1 MALPTFE
8 YDRRIDIVDA
18 LNELSTAAD
27 AAIEAGGGS
36 SSYVLPVAAD
46 AVLGGVKGQRVEEKD
61 GNGRIVQVTPD
72 GTAFIDA
79 ADALNPGVVRS
90 KEGNSFADTDA
101 NIAVNAHGYMK
112 CDAPKAYVDAQVAGV
127 EAHLEAF
134 EAEAVT
140 QAEGAN
146 AIQATIAPTESAGS
160 KLTVSL
166 KYGTGLAVQ
175 NGTLVATGGGEV
187 TQKVVSLAANE
198 TLPLGNL
205 TMQVERNGIYF
216 VTVSQQ
222 QRFDALLINA
232 VFAVSSE
239 LAGPGFNFTCPNSNK
254 ATKWVV
260 NSIEAPDLIRTQ
272 FKVPVL
278 GGYVQRDVES
288 YTNTYAVCNASE
300 TSLFIS
306 SFSSSK
312 KSFYMYPLTVVRYH

>member
-46 AVLGGVKGQRVEEKD
+46 SVLGGVKGQRVED
-61 GNGRIVQVTPD
+61 NGGNGRIVQVTPD

-90 KEGNSFADTDA
+90 KEGNSFGDAD
-101 NIAVNAHGYMK
+101 GYMK
-112 CDAPKAYVDAQVAGV
+112 CDAPKSYVDAQVAGV
-127 EAHLEAF
+127 EAHLEAL

-166 KYGTGLAVQ
+166 KYGAGLAVQ
-175 NGTLVATGGGEV
+175 NGTLVATGGGTGGGV
-187 TQKVVSLAANE
+187 ARADVIDIVKQALQSAVLTDSGTLQF
-198 TLPLGNL
+198 TLP
-205 TMQVERNGIYF
+205 
-216 VTVSQQ
+216 
-222 QRFDALLINA
+222 D
-232 VFAVSSE
+232 
-239 LAGPGFNFTCPNSNK
+239 
-254 ATKWVV
+254 
-260 NSIEAPDLIRTQ
+260 
-272 FKVPVL
+272 
-278 GGYVQRDVES
+278 
-288 YTNTYAVCNASE
+288 
-300 TSLFIS
+300 
-306 SFSSSK
+306 
-312 KSFYMYPLTVVRYH
+312 

>member
-46 AVLGGVKGQRVEEKD
+46 AVLGGVKGQRVEEND

-101 NIAVNAHGYMK
+101 NISVNAHGYMK
-112 CDAPKAYVDAQVAGV
+112 CDASKAYVDAQVAGV

-146 AIQATIAPTESAGS
+146 AIQATITPTESAGS

-166 KYGTGLAVQ
+166 KYGSGLAVQ
-175 NGTLVATGGGEV
+175 NGTLVATGGGTAGGV
-187 TQKVVSLAANE
+187 ARADVIDIVKQALQSAVLADNGTLQF
-198 TLPLGNL
+198 TLP
-205 TMQVERNGIYF
+205 
-216 VTVSQQ
+216 
-222 QRFDALLINA
+222 D
-232 VFAVSSE
+232 
-239 LAGPGFNFTCPNSNK
+239 
-254 ATKWVV
+254 
-260 NSIEAPDLIRTQ
+260 
-272 FKVPVL
+272 
-278 GGYVQRDVES
+278 
-288 YTNTYAVCNASE
+288 
-300 TSLFIS
+300 
-306 SFSSSK
+306 
-312 KSFYMYPLTVVRYH
+312 

>member
-27 AAIEAGGGS
+27 AAIKAGGGS

-46 AVLGGVKGQRVEEKD
+46 SVLGGVKGQRVEEND

-90 KEGNSFADTDA
+90 KEGNAFADTDA

-112 CDAPKAYVDAQVAGV
+112 CDASKAYVDAQVAGV
-127 EAHLEAF
+127 EEHLEAL

-140 QAEGAN
+140 QAEGSN

-166 KYGTGLAVQ
+166 KYGAGLAVQ
-175 NGTLVATGGGEV
+175 NGTLVATGGGTGGGV
-187 TQKVVSLAANE
+187 ARADVIDIVKQALQSAVLTDNGTLQF
-198 TLPLGNL
+198 TLP
-205 TMQVERNGIYF
+205 
-216 VTVSQQ
+216 
-222 QRFDALLINA
+222 D
-232 VFAVSSE
+232 
-239 LAGPGFNFTCPNSNK
+239 
-254 ATKWVV
+254 
-260 NSIEAPDLIRTQ
+260 
-272 FKVPVL
+272 
-278 GGYVQRDVES
+278 
-288 YTNTYAVCNASE
+288 
-300 TSLFIS
+300 
-306 SFSSSK
+306 
-312 KSFYMYPLTVVRYH
+312 